1 MKPVRYEGKTAV
13 FTTRDID
20 DYGMP
25 ELYGYDEYIVVES
38 RELNVATDYK
48 FEQDREWKTIHR
60 YSRLARFKKT
70 FLNLLGERGSIP
82 QPVLT
87 IVSTYMPPDSVDKWN
102 DVRKI
107 LKHYK
112 QRNYYDNIPMIL
124 FKLGYGR
131 CFPQLTGEQI
141 NGITNDFKHIST
153 KYEQIKN
160 SHNRRYFPNIR
171 YIVLKLLELHGYTP
185 KYAIPF
191 IRTHRKRKALTSIWS
206 TVAQ

>member
-87 IVSTYMPPDSVDKWN
+87 IV
-102 DVRKI
+102 
-107 LKHYK
+107 
-112 QRNYYDNIPMIL
+112 
-124 FKLGYGR
+124 
-131 CFPQLTGEQI
+131 
-141 NGITNDFKHIST
+141 
-153 KYEQIKN
+153 YE
-160 SHNRRYFPNIR
+160 
-171 YIVLKLLELHGYTP
+171 
-185 KYAIPF
+185 
-191 IRTHRKRKALTSIWS
+191 
-206 TVAQ
+206 